1 MLLVEIALVEAVEAV
16 EREAVEKAGEDEDEA
31 RAGDV
36 VKAGDALIVPPLRT
50 ETPLMALSPRSVE
63 RAGTVI
69 AGEVEEAG
77 VALMA
82 IVPSATK
89 ATSVAMAL
97 EGVTRPRS
105 AMALARPTGASMAM
119 SPRPPRRMPLRLRA
133 RRSRLRVRMPLLS
146 LPPLLSLRRSS
157 SPLRSTRLPSPP
169 RRQL

>member
-1 MLLVEIALVEAVEAV
+1 MLLEEIALVEVV
-16 EREAVEKAGEDEDEA
+16 EAVEKAGEDEDEA

-97 EGVTRPRS
+97 EGGKSDSDS
-105 AMALARPTGASMAM
+105 AL
-119 SPRPPRRMPLRLRA
+119 
-133 RRSRLRVRMPLLS
+133 
-146 LPPLLSLRRSS
+146 
-157 SPLRSTRLPSPP
+157 
-169 RRQL
+169 